1 MFVILVMKDSIYL
14 YNEEENKL
22 LSRTISFIR
31 FPLCVLVVI
40 LHSDLLAK
48 PIYRLGILDIEQ
60 NAPIY
65 TSISWFFSRYLAY
78 SAVPIFFI
86 ISGFLFFYNI
96 KEFTLSVYKNKLV
109 TRVKSLF
116 IPYLC
121 WCLLY
126 FLLYIL
132 IGPDNIVLRDES
144 KLFDNDFSWFSFV
157 YEVFIKPIDG
167 PFNSYGCI
175 NPIILLWNKETQN
188 FLASYSFLSK
198 LLLSKSCY

>member
-1 MFVILVMKDSIYL
+1 MKDSIYL

-96 KEFTLSVYKNKLV
+96 KEFTLSVYKNKLI
-109 TRVKSLF
+109 TTVK
-116 IPYLC
+116 
-121 WCLLY
+121 
-126 FLLYIL
+126 
-132 IGPDNIVLRDES
+132 
-144 KLFDNDFSWFSFV
+144 
-157 YEVFIKPIDG
+157 
-167 PFNSYGCI
+167 
-175 NPIILLWNKETQN
+175 
-188 FLASYSFLSK
+188 
-198 LLLSKSCY
+198 

>member
-1 MFVILVMKDSIYL
+1 MKDSIYL
-14 YNEEENKL
+14 YSEEENKL

-86 ISGFLFFYNI
+86 ISGFH
-96 KEFTLSVYKNKLV
+96 
-109 TRVKSLF
+109 
-116 IPYLC
+116 
-121 WCLLY
+121 
-126 FLLYIL
+126 
-132 IGPDNIVLRDES
+132 
-144 KLFDNDFSWFSFV
+144 
-157 YEVFIKPIDG
+157 
-167 PFNSYGCI
+167 
-175 NPIILLWNKETQN
+175 
-188 FLASYSFLSK
+188 
-198 LLLSKSCY
+198 

>member
-1 MFVILVMKDSIYL
+1 MKDSIYL

-86 ISGFLFFYNI
+86 ISGFYFSTILRNLHCRYIRISLLLESNRYLFLICVGVYYTFFYI
-96 KEFTLSVYKNKLV
+96 Y
-109 TRVKSLF
+109 
-116 IPYLC
+116 
-121 WCLLY
+121 
-126 FLLYIL
+126 
-132 IGPDNIVLRDES
+132 
-144 KLFDNDFSWFSFV
+144 
-157 YEVFIKPIDG
+157 
-167 PFNSYGCI
+167 
-175 NPIILLWNKETQN
+175 
-188 FLASYSFLSK
+188 
-198 LLLSKSCY
+198 